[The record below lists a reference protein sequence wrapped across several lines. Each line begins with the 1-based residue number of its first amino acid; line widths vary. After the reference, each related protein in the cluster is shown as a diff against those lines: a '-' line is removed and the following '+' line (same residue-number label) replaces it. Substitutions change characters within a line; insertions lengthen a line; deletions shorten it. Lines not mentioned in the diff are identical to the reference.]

1 MSPCLRTSQYYRA
14 TITTTFVNLSRSQ
27 ATFGIPHPR
36 ASFNFLLQNLVV
48 VDTDA
53 LDGDILVGHILVDN
67 LLLRRQIVNL
77 RFPACFKAFVNDV
90 FLVEIKRI
98 HRQQT
103 DSLTIHLHNDR

>member
-1 MSPCLRTSQYYRA
+1 MSPCLRTSLYYRA

-53 LDGDILVGHILVDN
+53 LDGDILVDN

-90 FLVEIKRI
+90 LSVEIKRI

-103 DSLTIHLHNDR
+103 DSLTIHLHDDR